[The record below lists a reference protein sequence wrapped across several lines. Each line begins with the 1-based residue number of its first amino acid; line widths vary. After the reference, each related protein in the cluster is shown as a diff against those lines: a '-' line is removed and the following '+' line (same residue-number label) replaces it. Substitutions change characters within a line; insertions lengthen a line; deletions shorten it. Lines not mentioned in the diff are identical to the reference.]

1 MAIKRAGPLGKIMA
15 RILCVD
21 DEPHVVNFRCQVL
34 NDQGHS
40 ATPAWTVAD
49 AIDRLK
55 HARYDVVI
63 TGWRLCDGSGKT
75 IVCAAKALVPAPVVI
90 VSGYVADGPG
100 CSDRAADI
108 YFDKVIEP
116 DELLAIIRRV
126 L

>member
-1 MAIKRAGPLGKIMA
+1 MTKRGRAPDKNMA

-34 NDQGHS
+34 NEQGHS

-55 HARYDVVI
+55 NSRYDVVI
-63 TGWRLCDGSGKT
+63 TGWRLCDGSGKA
-75 IVCAAKALVPAPVVI
+75 IVSAAKALVPAPVVI
-90 VSGYVADGPG
+90 VSGYIADGPN
-100 CSDRAADI
+100 SPEQIADV

-116 DELLAIIRRV
+116 DELPAIIRRV

>member
-1 MAIKRAGPLGKIMA
+1 MA

-34 NDQGHS
+34 NELGHR
-40 ATPAWTVAD
+40 ATSAWTVAE
-49 AIDRLK
+49 AIDHLK
-55 HARYDVVI
+55 NARYDVVI

-75 IVCAAKALVPAPVVI
+75 IVSAAKALVPAPVVI
-90 VSGYVADGPG
+90 VSGYVADGQNPPEHV
-100 CSDRAADI
+100 ADA

-116 DELLAIIRRV
+116 DELLAIIRRM